1 MTQRRFLARGKA
13 VAAAALVSAS
23 ILGAT
28 PAMAGPVTCTDVP
41 TAAAC
46 VTSQMLSIFVG
57 PSWHFGFGWAYWYL
71 PALY

>member
-28 PAMAGPVTCTDVP
+28 PAMAGPVAAGVIGVP
-41 TAAAC
+41 TC
-46 VTSQMLSIFVG
+46 FLMPWLCPFV
-57 PSWHFGFGWAYWYL
+57 L
-71 PALY
+71 PPILALPTP